1 MAFSFIWS
9 SRNVRRFRL
18 PENIEP
24 NVSIISVDFKNIW
37 KEVAVTQ
44 SRCRTDICSSVLKKS
59 TKT

>member
-1 MAFSFIWS
+1 
-9 SRNVRRFRL
+9 VRRFRL